1 MKKIFMLVL
10 IIGAVV
16 CGILVN
22 SEGSVS
28 GMYPSMYP
36 IYTPDPSPVCPPW
49 MCEPTA
55 TPAMP
60 VCVHVGSVPVVDP
73 VVATPIVISKS
84 DTIPFRDNHKTDY
97 PILGYMLMRMR

>member
-28 GMYPSMYP
+28 GMYPV
-36 IYTPDPSPVCPPW
+36 YTPDPVAPR
-49 MCEPTA
+49 PTMM
-55 TPAMP
+55 MP

>member
-1 MKKIFMLVL
+1 MSKIFMLVL

-22 SEGSVS
+22 SAGSVS

-55 TPAMP
+55 TPMMP
-60 VCVHVGSVPVVDP
+60 VCVHVGSVPVITSTAEPVVVIP
-73 VVATPIVISKS
+73 VVATPKMISRNN
-84 DTIPFRDNHKTDY
+84 I
-97 PILGYMLMRMR
+97 MLMWMR

>member
-28 GMYPSMYP
+28 GMYPV
-36 IYTPDPSPVCPPW
+36 YTPDPVAPR
-49 MCEPTA
+49 PTMM
-55 TPAMP
+55 MP
-60 VCVHVGSVPVVDP
+60 VCVHVGSVPVVTSTPEPVVVIP
-73 VVATPIVISKS
+73 VVATPKMISRNN
-84 DTIPFRDNHKTDY
+84 I
-97 PILGYMLMRMR
+97 MLMWMR